1 MTVREMKK
9 TFKCGGCLIQQVR
22 KAIRE
27 KKPLKVPGH
36 KHINP
41 IRDDPSL
48 VGLVDTITGDN
59 GAVSDADLANLL
71 GTSRSSVNRIRQD
84 LKFSYRP
91 LRHGPLLQDSQIDAR
106 LAFCRAHLNDDWSTT
121 MFTDESSF
129 ATSPDCPVK
138 SWTKRGQ
145 NAFIESQKFPASF
158 MVLGWHCR
166 EQKGSIAQVSQ
177 QNGFR
182 WLHPAAGGE
191 RHRGVFKGKRR
202 CLVSTRWSNLSHVTK
217 NEAVV

>member
-1 MTVREMKK
+1 MTNDSDKSFFDFARFLKEKGDEAFHEVDGACLSPELFANPECQKSIQPLYFFLTRRGESGMTVREMKK

-59 GAVSDADLANLL
+59 GAVSDGDLANLL
-71 GTSRSSVNRIRQD
+71 GTSRSSVNRIRHD
-84 LKFSYRP
+84 LKYAYRP
-91 LRHGPLLQDSQIDAR
+91 LRHGPLLQDRQIEAR

-121 MFTDESSF
+121 MFTDESRF

-145 NAFIESQKFPASF
+145 NAYIESQKFPASF
-158 MVLGWHCR
+158 MV
-166 EQKGSIAQVSQ
+166 
-177 QNGFR
+177 
-182 WLHPAAGGE
+182 
-191 RHRGVFKGKRR
+191 
-202 CLVSTRWSNLSHVTK
+202 
-217 NEAVV
+217 